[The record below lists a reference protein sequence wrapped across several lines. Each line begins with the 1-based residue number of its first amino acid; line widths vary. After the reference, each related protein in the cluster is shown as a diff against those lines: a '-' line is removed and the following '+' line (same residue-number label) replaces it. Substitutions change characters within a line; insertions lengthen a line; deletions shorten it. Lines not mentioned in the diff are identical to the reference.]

1 MKKLLF
7 LVAFLVASPA
17 AFAQKFGFFP
27 LSATPNLCVN
37 FFDTDG
43 ASIDPTG
50 TPTVDIYE
58 EDTATEIINDQ
69 NMAKFDS
76 KTGYYCYKP
85 TLSSGNGF
93 EVGRRYQATVSA
105 VVDGITVTS
114 YEFMTFQMVAGTA
127 GYFGLDWSAVNAP
140 TTTVNL
146 SGTTVKTATDI
157 ATSLAQSLAVRKA
170 TSFEWPLKFVQ
181 SSDHL
186 TPLGAGV
193 TPSCT
198 RAIDTYSSFSATT
211 NSPAVTTSLGLSEIT
226 LSTSDTN
233 GNYYVFL
240 RCTATGA
247 DPYETIFKIQ
257 VP

>member
-1 MKKLLF
+1 MKKLLL
-7 LVAFLVASPA
+7 LVALMLAPLP

-69 NMAKFDS
+69 NMAKFDA

-93 EVGRRYQATVSA
+93 EVGRRYAATVSA

-114 YEFMTFQMVAGTA
+114 FEFMTFQMVAGTA
-127 GYFGLDWSAVNAP
+127 GYFPPDWSAINAP

-157 ATSLAQSLAVRKA
+157 ATSLASSLAVRKQTA
-170 TSFEWPLKFVQ
+170 FEWPLKFLQ
-181 SSDHL
+181 AGTQ
-186 TPLGAGV
+186 TPLGSGV

-198 RAIDTYSSFSATT
+198 RSIDSHNTFVATT
-211 NSPAVTTSLGLSEIT
+211 NTASTTTTLGFSELT
-226 LSTSDTN
+226 LSTTDTN
-233 GNYYVFL
+233 GDYYLIL